1 MNQIYHFLVYT
12 LNTRSTGISL
22 FLTAKNVIFS
32 FHAVVW
38 PAKRQLYVCSK
49 FGTTKY
55 VSRAFSYWFLAW
67 KYVISDKVYNLTCTC
82 VSTTYLVVL
91 SPRKTSFLFL
101 LLAWWGVLTF
111 FITYLEDF
119 NLKYID
125 YTLLVCRQ
133 RPKMQLL
140 LFRKHFKI

>member
-1 MNQIYHFLVYT
+1 MYQIYHFSVYT

-67 KYVISDKVYNLTCTC
+67 KYVISDKVYNLTCTWC
-82 VSTTYLVVL
+82 QYDLPCCIVTSKNIIPFFAFSLMRSVDLFYYLFGGFQ
-91 SPRKTSFLFL
+91 P
-101 LLAWWGVLTF
+101 
-111 FITYLEDF
+111 
-119 NLKYID
+119 
-125 YTLLVCRQ
+125 
-133 RPKMQLL
+133 
-140 LFRKHFKI
+140 